1 MDMSFATQALTSEWC
16 VKSAGKL
23 RPQVYDVPREVE
35 DFVATL
41 KLRSMGV
48 EIDRLTA
55 EQTKYLQSWNLG
67 T

>member
-1 MDMSFATQALTSEWC
+1 MKNS
-16 VKSAGKL
+16 GKL
-23 RPQVYDVPREVE
+23 TARVYEVPREVE

-41 KLRSMGV
+41 KLRTMGI

-55 EQTKYLQSWNLG
+55 EQAKSLQSWEMG

>member
-1 MDMSFATQALTSEWC
+1 M
-16 VKSAGKL
+16 KNAGKL
-23 RPQVYDVPREVE
+23 SACVHNVPREVE

-41 KLRSMGV
+41 KLKTMGI

-55 EQTKYLQSWNLG
+55 EQVKYLQSWEMG